1 MIRVVLFI
9 AATLLAAAPAL
20 AQEPVGCDN
29 FKWPLDHERALL
41 ASPSQKPSG
50 ADLPQPVGA
59 AVALALAPLADAK
72 LPVAPSR
79 APKSPE
85 SDAGFVNAA
94 ALPKAGTYRVTL
106 AAPAWIDVIQN
117 GHALQSTAFS
127 GASGCAGVA
136 KSVKFD
142 LAAAPF
148 TVELSGTTAHAI
160 TFVVTPD

>member
-9 AATLLAAAPAL
+9 AATLLAAAPAF
-20 AQEPVGCDN
+20 AQEPVGCDK

-41 ASPSQKPSG
+41 ASPSQLASG
-50 ADLPQPVGA
+50 AAMAQPLAA
-59 AVALALAPLADAK
+59 AVTVALLPLANAN

-79 APKSPE
+79 APKSPD
-85 SDAGFVNAA
+85 SYAGFVNAA

-127 GASGCAGVA
+127 GAAGCAGLA
-136 KSVKFD
+136 KSVKFE
-142 LAAAPF
+142 LSAAPF
-148 TVELSGTTAHAI
+148 TVELSGTTAHAVS
-160 TFVVTPD
+160 FVVTPD

>member
-1 MIRVVLFI
+1 M
-9 AATLLAAAPAL
+9 
-20 AQEPVGCDN
+20 
-29 FKWPLDHERALL
+29 
-41 ASPSQKPSG
+41 
-50 ADLPQPVGA
+50 
-59 AVALALAPLADAK
+59 
-72 LPVAPSR
+72 
-79 APKSPE
+79 
-85 SDAGFVNAA
+85 
-94 ALPKAGTYRVTL
+94 PKAGTYRVTL